1 MLPYP
6 PNIKINLSSNLEK
19 IFVKPSQLDEVK
31 KIEIQN
37 YYGNGR
43 FEYVSD
49 EYIRTILI
57 NAWQAITITEMWEF
71 LSEPIDNYTYSEDNR
86 INIIINKM
94 VELGYDGHSGSSF
107 GCIMRN
113 MQYIAHNG
121 EENFKN
127 NYYLNNIKK

>member
-1 MLPYP
+1 MKNNNENLPYP
-6 PNIKINLSSNLEK
+6 PTIKNNLY
-19 IFVKPSQLDEVK
+19 VKHCQVNEMNEVK
-31 KIEIQN
+31 KMEIKN

-71 LSEPIDNYTYSEDNR
+71 LSEPIDNYTYSEDKR
-86 INIIINKM
+86 ISIIINKM

-107 GCIMRN
+107 GCTMRN
-113 MQYIAHNG
+113 MQYIAQYG
-121 EENFKN
+121 EEYFK
-127 NYYLNNIKK
+127 NYYLQV